1 MRLTTVKVFNG
12 EVGIG
17 RKIPICSAAWDD
29 MSIYTMQD
37 AQDSVSA
44 IAAKELELRA
54 ESFFSG
60 GRC

>member
-37 AQDSVSA
+37 TQDSVSA
-44 IAAKELELRA
+44 LAAKETELRA
-54 ESFFSG
+54 E
-60 GRC
+60 